1 MYDNNALM
9 PESSGIQNFG
19 LENLIGVVGGLAVF
33 LLGLDMMS
41 ANLRKAAG
49 NTFKLILEK
58 ATDNRAI
65 GVLVGTLVTA
75 VIQSS
80 SATTSILISLVQSQL
95 ISFERSI
102 AVILGANI
110 GTTITGQIIA
120 FKVTKYA
127 LIFVALGFLFKIL
140 SKRTRTKNFAYIII
154 GLGFIF
160 LGLETMSQ
168 SMAVLRNSTYFVE
181 LMQSFE
187 NVGYGILAGAI
198 FTALVQSSSAS
209 IGIAIGLATQGL
221 ISIEA
226 AVPLILGANIGTC
239 ITAVLASINTGSAAK
254 RVATAHILFN
264 ISGVLLF
271 AFWVPDFIKLVKV
284 LTLDDGNI
292 PRLMANA
299 QTAFNVIATLIW
311 FPLIGVLDKASCLI
325 IKEDI
330 NPQKV
335 KYYFPRVSGLSQS
348 AELLFIQSNDA
359 IKNYKNVVKEML
371 WLSRDFFIKKEKD
384 KEARLIEVREY
395 QVEFRTD
402 ILNFLSRIVKQKLDF
417 KDVSKA
423 LNLVSLVNEIEHV
436 AFKLESSLVA
446 LDHNVPAFDEKYIGL
461 EEYFIKTVKCYSKA
475 CNAVMNDSYVDSQ
488 SILEKL
494 DELKAIEEELRN
506 KSVEDL
512 TDGGDYESEKLNL
525 WVLEFIRSVN
535 ATSRRICN
543 IVKLSKASR

>member
-1 MYDNNALM
+1 ML
-9 PESSGIQNFG
+9 ENFG
-19 LENLIGVVGGLAVF
+19 FENFIGVIGGLAVF
-33 LLGLDMMS
+33 MLGLDMMS
-41 ANLRKAAG
+41 SNLSKAAG

-80 SATTSILISLVQSQL
+80 SATTTILISLVQSQL

-110 GTTITGQIIA
+110 GTTVTGQIMA
-120 FKVTKYA
+120 FNITKYS
-127 LIFVALGFLFKIL
+127 LILVALGYLLMIL
-140 SKRTRTKNFAYIII
+140 SKRTRTKNIAYIII

-160 LGLETMSQ
+160 QGLEVMSN
-168 SMAVLRNSTYFVE
+168 SMSVLRDSPYFLS
-181 LMQSFE
+181 LMSSFE
-187 NVGYGILAGAI
+187 DVGLGILAGTI
-198 FTALVQSSSAS
+198 FTALIQSSSAS
-209 IGIAIGLATQGL
+209 IGIAIGLASEGL
-221 ISIEA
+221 ITIEA

-239 ITAVLASINTGSAAK
+239 ITAILAAINTGSAAK
-254 RVATAHILFN
+254 RVAVAHLFFN
-264 ISGVLLF
+264 VTGVLLF
-271 AFWVPDFIKLVKV
+271 AFWVPDFINFIKV
-284 LTLDDGNI
+284 ITLDTSNI

-299 QTAFNVIATLIW
+299 QTAFNVIMTLIW
-311 FPLIGVLDKASCLI
+311 FPFIGFLEKISCFI
-325 IKEDI
+325 IKEDL
-330 NPQKV
+330 NPPKA
-335 KYYFPRVSGLSQS
+335 KYYFPRISSLSQS
-348 AELLFIQSNDA
+348 PELLFVQSNDA

-384 KEARLIEVREY
+384 KEARLLEIREY
-395 QVEFRTD
+395 QIEFRID

-423 LNLVSLVNEIEHV
+423 LNLVSLVNEIEHI

-446 LDHNVPAFDEKYIGL
+446 LHHNVPAFDERYTGL

-475 CNAVMNDSYVDSQ
+475 CNAVMYDSYEDSQ
-488 SILEKL
+488 NIIERL

-506 KSVEDL
+506 KSVDDL
-512 TDGGDYESEKLNL
+512 LDGGDYESEKLNL

-543 IVKLSKASR
+543 IVKLAKVVN

>member
-1 MYDNNALM
+1 MH
-9 PESSGIQNFG
+9 SSSFGI
-19 LENLIGVVGGLAVF
+19 ENLIGVIGGLAVF

-75 VIQSS
+75 LIQSS

-110 GTTITGQIIA
+110 GTTVTAQIIA
-120 FKVTKYA
+120 FKVTKLA
-127 LIFVALGFLFKIL
+127 LVFVAIGFLVKVIA
-140 SKRTRTKNFAYIII
+140 KRTKTKHFAYIAI

-160 LGLETMSQ
+160 LGLETMSN
-168 SMAVLRNSTYFVE
+168 SMKVLRDSQYFLD

-187 NVGYGILAGAI
+187 HVGFGILAGAI

-221 ISIEA
+221 VTIEA

-239 ITAVLASINTGSAAK
+239 ITAILASINTGSAAK

-264 ISGVLLF
+264 VSGVLLF
-271 AFWVPDFIKLVKV
+271 AFWVPDFIKFVKM
-284 LTLDDGNI
+284 LTADDGNI

-299 QTAFNVIATLIW
+299 QTAFNVIATLVW
-311 FPLIGVLDKASCLI
+311 FPFMGLLDKASCFL
-325 IKEDI
+325 IKEEK
-330 NPQKV
+330 NPKKT
-335 KYYFPRVSGLSQS
+335 KYFFPRMSGLIKSP
-348 AELLFIQSNDA
+348 ELLFVQSNDA
-359 IKNYKNVVKEML
+359 IKAYKNTVKEML

-384 KEARLIEVREY
+384 KETHLIELREY

-402 ILNFLSRIVKQKLDF
+402 ILNFLSGIVKQKLDY
-417 KDVSKA
+417 KNVSKA
-423 LNLVSLVNEIEHV
+423 LNLVSLVNEIEHI
-436 AFKLESSLVA
+436 AFKLESA
-446 LDHNVPAFDEKYIGL
+446 LETLDSQAPSFDEKYIGL
-461 EEYFIKTVKCYSKA
+461 EEYFKKTVKCYSKA
-475 CNAVMNDSYVDSQ
+475 CNAVMHNSFDDAQ
-488 SILEKL
+488 RILGKL
-494 DELKAIEEELRN
+494 DSLREIEEDLRN
-506 KSVEDL
+506 KSVADL
-512 TDGGDYESEKLNL
+512 ADGEYYEHEKLNL

-543 IVKLSKASR
+543 IVKA

>member
-1 MYDNNALM
+1 M
-9 PESSGIQNFG
+9 QNFG
-19 LENLIGVVGGLAVF
+19 LENLIGVIGGLAVF

-75 VIQSS
+75 LIQSS

-110 GTTITGQIIA
+110 GTTVTAQIIA
-120 FKVTKYA
+120 FKVTKLA
-127 LIFVALGFLFKIL
+127 LVFVAVGFLIKII
-140 SKRTRTKNFAYIII
+140 SKRTRTKNFAYVAI

-168 SMAVLRNSTYFVE
+168 AMKVLRDSQYFLD

-187 NVGYGILAGAI
+187 NVGFGILAGAI

-221 ISIEA
+221 VTIEA

-239 ITAVLASINTGSAAK
+239 ITAVLASLNTGSAAK

-264 ISGVLLF
+264 VSGVLLF
-271 AFWVPDFIKLVKV
+271 AFWVPGFITFIKNI
-284 LTLDDGNI
+284 TGDDGNI

-299 QTAFNVIATLIW
+299 QTAFNVIVTAVW
-311 FPLIGVLDKASCLI
+311 FPFIGVLDKASRFL
-325 IKEDI
+325 IKEEK
-330 NPQKV
+330 NPQKT
-335 KYYFPRVSGLSQS
+335 KYFFPRISDLSKS
-348 AELLFIQSNDA
+348 PELLVVQSNDA
-359 IKNYKNVVKEML
+359 IRSYKNTVKEML
-371 WLSRDFFIKKEKD
+371 WLSRDFFIKKEED
-384 KEARLIEVREY
+384 KESSLIELREY
-395 QVEFRTD
+395 QQEFRDD
-402 ILNFLSRIVKQKLDF
+402 ILNFLGRIVKQKLEY
-417 KDVSKA
+417 KTVLRV
-423 LNLVSLVNEIEHV
+423 LNLVSLVNEIEHI
-436 AFKLESSLVA
+436 AFKLESSLETMDSHA
-446 LDHNVPAFDEKYIGL
+446 PSFDERYIGL
-461 EEYFIKTVKCYSKA
+461 EEYFKNTVKCYSKS
-475 CNAVMNDSYVDSQ
+475 CNAVMFDSYEDSQ
-488 SILEKL
+488 KILEKL
-494 DELKAIEEELRN
+494 DELRNIEEELRN
-506 KSVEDL
+506 KSVEDIL
-512 TDGGDYESEKLNL
+512 DGGDYESEKLNL

-543 IVKLSKASR
+543 IVKKDKESKV